1 MIVPTPE
8 KKGNVRTAMCSR
20 FRDGDVPEEGSKSVS
35 LANNEQAD

>member
-8 KKGNVRTAMCSR
+8 KEGNVRTAMCSR
-20 FRDGDVPEEGSKSVS
+20 FRDGGVPEEGSKFVS